1 MATTEAREGTFLMD
15 NLITAREQKDMF
27 FKLSPYSPL
36 SPQQQQKFDHLSY
49 YDPTS
54 ALAFEVACEEFSE
67 KKNVQM
73 QTSTGETRY
82 YLRWGKVRFEVDGQQ
97 AELTLYF
104 SPGQEAFFVPF
115 MDVTNGSETY
125 SGGRYLEVT
134 RGADGNIWLD
144 FNLAY

>member
-1 MATTEAREGTFLMD
+1 
-15 NLITAREQKDMF
+15 MF

-49 YDPTS
+49 FDPTP
-54 ALAFEVACEEFSE
+54 ALVFEVEPEEFTD
-67 KKNVQM
+67 KKNIQM

-115 MDVTNGSETY
+115 MDATSGSESY
-125 SGGRYLEVT
+125 GAGRYLEVV
-134 RGADGNIWLD
+134 RSDERQD
-144 FNLAY
+144 HPRF